1 MLAMLPQL
9 SSWITG
15 NGEKAGSTG
24 KGNKG
29 KGEIKGKGKARTSKP
44 RGNDVFCVIVKCCA
58 GS

>member
-24 KGNKG
+24 RGNKG
-29 KGEIKGKGKARTSKP
+29 KGGGK
-44 RGNDVFCVIVKCCA
+44 DV
-58 GS
+58 